1 MEQKA
6 KVRFNERILYP
17 DFLRVLAVFAVMII
31 HVCAYGF
38 YNYNIHSYEWQV
50 VNFYNSL
57 SRWAVPIFVMI
68 SGKFFLDPQREIS
81 IKKLYRKNIFRIVT
95 ALFFWGALYQS
106 FNVVKRIVLEN
117 CDAFSVVVDALK
129 EFILGPAWF
138 HLWFLYMIVGL
149 YMFVPLFRIFTQNA
163 KEEHFRYLFIL
174 FFLFGSL
181 YPFMQDMLLYLD
193 GSLRLYFS
201 LKEFLGYSCYFI
213 LGYYLSVYNLSK
225 KLKSIIYVIAVFSVI
240 LQIIG
245 ATIIGSNYG
254 TDSKILHSYFT
265 PNVVCQAIAVFVFVK
280 EICSKLV
287 FSDRIMSSICLLGKY
302 SFGMYL
308 VHDFFNGLFYR
319 IGFSVTSFCPILAV
333 PLRTMVTF
341 ILSFLV
347 VFVLDK
353 MPIIKKYC
361 M

>member
-1 MEQKA
+1 MGQNVKA
-6 KVRFNERILYP
+6 HFNERILYI
-17 DFLRVLAVFAVMII
+17 DFLRVLAVFAVMMI
-31 HVCAYGF
+31 HVCSYGF
-38 YNYNIHSYEWQV
+38 FNYNVYSSEWQT

-57 SRWAVPIFVMI
+57 SRWAVPVFVMI
-68 SGKFFLDPQREIS
+68 SGVFFLNPQREIT
-81 IKKLYRKNIFRIVT
+81 IKKLYRKNIFRIVV
-95 ALFFWGALYQS
+95 ALFFWGVLYQS

-117 CDAFSVVVDALK
+117 CDAFSAVIDALK
-129 EFILGPAWF
+129 ELVLGPAWF

-174 FFLFGSL
+174 FFLFGSM
-181 YPFMQDMLLYLD
+181 YPFMQDMLLCLD
-193 GSLRLYFS
+193 GSLRLHFS
-201 LKEFLGYSCYFI
+201 LKEFLGYSCYFV
-213 LGYYLSVYNLSK
+213 LGYYLSVCNLSK
-225 KLKSIIYVIAVFSVI
+225 KIRSITYVMAGLSVV

-254 TDSKILHSYFT
+254 TDSKLLHSYFT
-265 PNVVCQAIAVFVFVK
+265 PNVVCQAIAVFIFVK
-280 EICSKLV
+280 EICSKIA
-287 FSDRIMSSICLLGKY
+287 FPDRITSLICLLGKY

-319 IGFSVTSFCPILAV
+319 VGFSATCFCPILAV

-341 ILSFLV
+341 ILSFFV

-353 MPIIKKYC
+353 IPIIKKYC